1 MIYAS
6 RFLRLEDPPMQGPD
20 VMEVQQILKELGFY
34 SGAADGIYGRVTL
47 EAVSRFQQSAFLN
60 ANGVIGTN
68 TWNQLTLR
76 KPPSSLLITQLGAY
90 SLPNIYI
97 DTIKRR
103 LKFTSDSF
111 TKTYKVAVGKPTTPS
126 PLGNWTI
133 VQKTIDPGGPF
144 GVRWM
149 RLSVP
154 WGGYGI
160 HGTNNPK
167 SIGRAVSHGCIR
179 MYNEDVIEVYDRT
192 PLGTPVTIT
201 GKAYAN
207 RNMRYGDSGTD
218 VAQVQKMLKKLGYYR
233 GKTDG
238 YFGPYTERALKRFQ
252 ADQGLQVDGIVGPR
266 TIYELQKA
274 YAIAQKQVQP

>member
-20 VMEVQQILKELGFY
+20 VTEVQEILKRLGFY
-34 SGAADGIYGRVTL
+34 AGAVDGSFGAITQA
-47 EAVSRFQQSAFLN
+47 AVIKFQQSIPLTAD
-60 ANGVIGTN
+60 GVVGPP

-76 KPPSSLLITQLGAY
+76 NPFPPRAAQLTAN
-90 SLPNIYI
+90 SLPSIYI
-97 DTIKRR
+97 DTVKRK
-103 LKFTSDSF
+103 LTFTSDSLN
-111 TKTYKVAVGKPTTPS
+111 KTYKCAVGKPTTPS

-133 VQKTIDPGGPF
+133 VQKALDPGGPF

-167 SIGRAVSHGCIR
+167 SIGKAVSHGCIR
-179 MYNEDVIEVYDRT
+179 MYNEQVVQIYDLT
-192 PLGTPVTIT
+192 PIGTPVTIV
-201 GKAYAN
+201 GKAWAN
-207 RNMRYGDSGTD
+207 RNMKKGDSGPD
-218 VAQVQKMLKKLGYYR
+218 VAEVQKMLKRLKYYR
-233 GKTDG
+233 AKVDG
-238 YFGPYTERALKRFQ
+238 SFGTLTEQAVIRFQ
-252 ADQGLQVDGIVGPR
+252 TDKGLLVDGIVGPQ

-274 YAIAQKQVQP
+274 YALAKKSQQP

>member
-6 RFLRLEDPPMQGPD
+6 RFLRLEETPMQGPD
-20 VMEVQQILKELGFY
+20 VMEVQEALKGLDFY
-34 SGAADGIYGRVTL
+34 HGALDGSFGKITQS
-47 EAVSRFQQSAFLN
+47 AVIKFQQSIPLPAD
-60 ANGVIGTN
+60 GVVDPY

-76 KPPSSLLITQLGAY
+76 TTSKPLITELTAY
-90 SLPNIYI
+90 SLPSIYI
-97 DTIKRR
+97 DTVKRR
-103 LKFTSDSF
+103 LKFTSDSL
-111 TKTYKVAVGKPTTPS
+111 TKTYKVAIGKPTTPS

-133 VQKTIDPGGPF
+133 VQKALDPGGPF

-167 SIGRAVSHGCIR
+167 SIGKAVSHGCIR

-192 PLGTPVTIT
+192 PIGTPVTIT

-207 RNMRYGDSGTD
+207 RNMKKGDNGTD
-218 VAQVQKMLKKLGYYR
+218 VSEVQKMLKKLKYYR
-233 GKTDG
+233 SKVDG
-238 YFGPYTERALKRFQ
+238 NFGPYTEKAVMRFQ
-252 ADQGLQVDGIVGPR
+252 ADKGLQVDGIVGPQ
-266 TIYELQKA
+266 TVYELQKA
-274 YAIAQKQVQP
+274 YALAKKDQQP